1 MLNGLGGDSALQL
14 IPPDKDGVKS
24 KNGDSY
30 AAVKTKPALELKT
43 SNLANY
49 HRSYSKIITLNF
61 LILFISTSQ
70 GTPLNSFISYYEPAY
85 FNTSDVVYQL
95 NKNRAKRSLSPST
108 INIDFRAHNRLFR
121 LRLVHSGDSI
131 FSDDVSFENTAGQI
145 EFKTD
150 RIYTGTMEDDQS
162 ARVDG
167 IVTVDGS
174 FDGHIHAKDDVF
186 YIEPS
191 HRYFNSDS
199 MQDFPA
205 VIYRSDHVWHPD
217 EDESGNLHC
226 DSHHLYLKARERWM
240 KDKSMSEDLS
250 SQFAPFHDH
259 NKHQHRSQM
268 FKSFQVDRDSDT
280 LSSVITKKISS
291 KNSDS
296 EMLVQEPPVSSSVFQ
311 ELIKDLETDIHS
323 VQKPYSFTAKQQL
336 TSQPLFES
344 LPTNDRFVDGVLKV
358 EEAPHTQ
365 AFKTTIPLKTNRQVK
380 NKRASGDYFDKRKT
394 TCMLYLQADHLFYQK
409 MGQSEEACI
418 EVMTRHV
425 QRVNSIYRAVDFDMD
440 GKPDNISFM
449 IKRIKV
455 HTQDALEDPSY
466 RFPGNYGVEKFL
478 EIFSE
483 EDYDAFCLAYMFT
496 YRDFEGGTL
505 GLAWTGDLKNAG
517 GVCEKNGHY
526 RGSFKSL
533 NTGIITLMNYGKH
546 VPPAVSHVTM
556 AHEMGHNFGSP
567 HDPEADKDCVPGGED
582 GNYIMFARA
591 TSGDKYNNK
600 RFSPCSL
607 KSINKVLQVKARG
620 PKGCFNEPEIAI
632 CGNGV
637 VEDGE
642 ECDCGWEEDC
652 IEDCCW
658 PQRTKYSS
666 NQLPCTLRPAKQ
678 CSPSQGPCCDRDCS
692 FNIGNKCRDDNGC
705 RDQSYCNGQGTHCP
719 PSQLKPNKTVCNEE
733 FVCFQG
739 ECTGSICLAY
749 GLESCQ
755 CMEGP
760 DDSPTKACELCCKE
774 AGEDKPCLSSFELN
788 DKPRDVPDM
797 YSKPGTPCNNYQGYC
812 DVFQKCREVDPLGP
826 LLTLRRLLLSD
837 KSIAALKRFIVK
849 YWYSVILAAIAV
861 IALMVTIV
869 KLCGKKTPLLH
880 RRKRRRKTLYH
891 ENGPEFEP
899 SAPDPDTIHV
909 HPTAMKPNIAL
920 PRSKY
925 KAYKETRKTERSE
938 RKQKEQNL
946 KNVQKGGSNMKD
958 SIDNQR
964 KYESAQNLAT
974 KLTAKLMAVLPP
986 ENGKL
991 TKEKLKY
998 VKVENETS
1006 SEDQTKQGNNE
1017 RMSRQD
1023 IEESIR
1029 VRDPKSASPEK
1040 LRRNEA
1046 SNIKK
1051 RRSKSATVPSK
1062 SFEKL
1067 DIIQSK
1073 QGKGKSNNR
1082 KESSS
1087 KEKKDDNTSDKSP
1100 NLKEVTIAKLGPFK
1114 MSVEV
1119 KNQGQNAEIKVKER
1133 SRSKGRLIEEKV
1145 PSSDDSKHLK
1155 QKVGNEIERSR
1166 SKNRPHSRKIDEV
1179 QVLQGNKMAD
1189 TQRDDSKQQKSTAE
1203 ALKYEHQISV
1213 DAKKNKR
1220 KKDKILVSK
1229 LAKSDRP
1236 LREKSPEKQLKEK
1249 SKDSGVRRDE
1259 SDDNSSLDYRLTLN
1273 RKKKEQFALG
1283 KYTRSIS
1290 QPGPPPNTDLI
1301 LSDIIFNDSGNQ
1313 INLKRNHSFTQE
1325 ERKNLPKLKRSST
1338 TKDSSERSSRS
1349 NKVSAEIS
1357 QSEKKNGSKK
1367 GEDLSLYDNLGYD
1380 KSPDLRQKLKGFD
1393 KRQHTLQHLKDQ
1405 IHCQLRKASTSSP
1418 AASISLSSTAK
1429 RKSNNPKDNLYLPMN
1444 EELDNDIKISDEPFI
1459 ASDSDCSSDP
1469 RRQSPPTQVQSLSE
1483 ESSGCSTRRKNK
1495 HLSETLDF
1503 DSSDSENELSPSGP
1517 FPGLYDLDTELG
1529 RVHTLP
1535 RKGSK
1540 AQLLNSGSDT
1550 SSDLEDLPQY
1560 AANPHVRIPQGV
1572 VPIPMP
1578 RKSLD
1583 NLGATDRTDN
1593 YNNKLVIS
1601 DDGCDS
1607 DSTLDPKPKNSR
1619 SRSLGRRQRRGRN
1632 WNLSEHE
1639 DTGQWEAGSDWEI
1652 KEDSDGVTDN
1662 DLITDDNISIVTD
1675 GVAQQMM
1682 Y

>member
-1 MLNGLGGDSALQL
+1 MQLHISDSWRDHRRAVDPLPADILPRYSRSLFRLKIPLPQCSILNRIFLTL
-14 IPPDKDGVKS
+14 IV
-24 KNGDSY
+24 
-30 AAVKTKPALELKT
+30 
-43 SNLANY
+43 
-49 HRSYSKIITLNF
+49 
-61 LILFISTSQ
+61 ILLVVVTRSQ
-70 GTPLNSFISYYEPAY
+70 GAPLNSFISYYEPAY
-85 FNTSDVVYQL
+85 FNTSYVVNQL
-95 NKNRAKRSLSPST
+95 NKNRAKRSLSQST

-121 LRLVHSGDSI
+121 LRLVHSPDSI
-131 FSDDVSFENTAGQI
+131 FSDDISFENTAGQI

-150 RIYTGTMEDDQS
+150 KVYTGTMEDDQS
-162 ARVDG
+162 ATVDG
-167 IVTVDGS
+167 ILTSDGL
-174 FDGHIHAKDDVF
+174 FDGHIYAKDDVF
-186 YIEPS
+186 YIEPT

-199 MQDFPA
+199 KQDFPA
-205 VIYRSDHVWHPD
+205 VIYRSDHVHHPD
-217 EDESGNLHC
+217 EDASGNIHC
-226 DSHHLYLKARERWM
+226 DSHHLYLKAKERWI
-240 KDKSMSEDLS
+240 KDKSLSEDTS
-250 SQFAPFHDH
+250 SQFVPFHDH
-259 NKHQHRSQM
+259 TKHQHRSQK
-268 FKSFQVDRDSDT
+268 FKSLKVDRDSDT
-280 LSSVITKKISS
+280 LNTVIKNRVSRKI
-291 KNSDS
+291 SDS
-296 EMLVQEPPVSSSVFQ
+296 EILVQEPPVHNSLFQ
-311 ELIKDLETDIHS
+311 ELLSDLETDIHS
-323 VQKPYSFTAKQQL
+323 VHKPHSFTDKQTL
-336 TSQPLFES
+336 SNQPLFES
-344 LPTNDRFVDGVLKV
+344 LPNDDSFSDGVLKV
-358 EEAPHTQ
+358 EEAPHAQ
-365 AFKTTIPLKTNRQVK
+365 AFKTTIPLKPSRQAK

-394 TCMLYLQADHLFYQK
+394 TCMLYLQADHLFYEK
-409 MGQSEEACI
+409 MGRSEEACI

-591 TSGDKYNNK
+591 TSGDKFNNK

-652 IEDCCW
+652 LEECCW

-666 NQLPCTLRPAKQ
+666 NQLPCTLRPSKQ

-692 FNIGNKCRDDNGC
+692 FDIGTKCRDDNGC

-755 CMEGP
+755 CLQGP
-760 DDSPTKACELCCKE
+760 KDSPTKACELCCKE
-774 AGEDKPCLSSFELN
+774 PGENKPCLSSFELN
-788 DKPRDVPDM
+788 VKPQDVPDM
-797 YSKPGTPCNNYQGYC
+797 YSKPGTPCNDYQGYC

-837 KSIAALKRFIVK
+837 KSIAAVKSFIVK

-880 RRKRRRKTLYH
+880 RRKRRRKTLHH
-891 ENGPEFEP
+891 ENSPDFEP
-899 SAPDPDTIHV
+899 TAPDLDKIHV
-909 HPTAMKPNIAL
+909 HPTAVKPNIAL

-938 RKQKEQNL
+938 RKQKEQNP
-946 KNVQKGGSNMKD
+946 KIIQKSGANVKESF
-958 SIDNQR
+958 DNQR

-986 ENGKL
+986 ENSKI

-1006 SEDQTKQGNNE
+1006 SEDQTKQSNNA
-1017 RMSRQD
+1017 RMSRND
-1023 IEESIR
+1023 IEEDIR
-1029 VRDPKSASPEK
+1029 VRDPKSSSPEK
-1040 LRRNEA
+1040 LRKTEA

-1073 QGKGKSNNR
+1073 QGKGKTTKR

-1087 KEKKDDNTSDKSP
+1087 KEKKDIITAEKSP

-1119 KNQGQNAEIKVKER
+1119 KNQGQNQEVKNKER
-1133 SRSKGRLIEEKV
+1133 SRSKGRLIEEKE
-1145 PSSDDSKHLK
+1145 PSSDDAKFAK
-1155 QKVGNEIERSR
+1155 QKVGEGVERSR
-1166 SKNRPHSRKIDEV
+1166 SKSKTTNRKVEEGHLKHVSKKD
-1179 QVLQGNKMAD
+1179 D
-1189 TQRDDSKQQKSTAE
+1189 TPRLEAKDVKSTAE
-1203 ALKYEHQISV
+1203 SLKYEHQISV
-1213 DAKKNKR
+1213 DVKKNKK

-1236 LREKSPEKQLKEK
+1236 LREKSPEKTPKEK
-1249 SKDSGVRRDE
+1249 TKDNFGRREE

-1290 QPGPPPNTDLI
+1290 QPGPAPNTDLI

-1313 INLKRNHSFTQE
+1313 INLKRNHSFTLDE
-1325 ERKNLPKLKRSST
+1325 KKNLPKLKRSST
-1338 TKDSSERSSRS
+1338 TKEPSEKAGRS

-1357 QSEKKNGSKK
+1357 STGKKNVSKK
-1367 GEDLSLYDNLGYD
+1367 GDDLSLYDNLGYD

-1393 KRQHTLQHLKDQ
+1393 RRQQTLQNLKDT
-1405 IHCQLRKASTSSP
+1405 IHCQLKKASSNSP
-1418 AASISLSSTAK
+1418 AASISLTSTAK
-1429 RKSNNPKDNLYLPMN
+1429 RKSNNVKDNLYLPMN
-1444 EELDNDIKISDEPFI
+1444 KELNTDIEIHEEPFI

-1503 DSSDSENELSPSGP
+1503 DSSDSENELSPSGQ
-1517 FPGLYDLDTELG
+1517 FSGLFDLDTELG
-1529 RVHTLP
+1529 RVH
-1535 RKGSK
+1535 KGSK
-1540 AQLLNSGSDT
+1540 AKLLHSGSDT

-1583 NLGATDRTDN
+1583 PVGPTDRTES
-1593 YNNKLVIS
+1593 YNTTQVIS
-1601 DDGCDS
+1601 DEGCDS
-1607 DSTLDPKPKNSR
+1607 DSTLDPRPENPQNR
-1619 SRSLGRRQRRGRN
+1619 SMSKRQRRGRN
-1632 WNLSEHE
+1632 WNISEQE
-1639 DTGQWEAGSDWEI
+1639 DTEQWEAGSDWDV

>member
-1 MLNGLGGDSALQL
+1 
-14 IPPDKDGVKS
+14 
-24 KNGDSY
+24 
-30 AAVKTKPALELKT
+30 
-43 SNLANY
+43 
-49 HRSYSKIITLNF
+49 
-61 LILFISTSQ
+61 
-70 GTPLNSFISYYEPAY
+70 
-85 FNTSDVVYQL
+85 
-95 NKNRAKRSLSPST
+95 
-108 INIDFRAHNRLFR
+108 
-121 LRLVHSGDSI
+121 
-131 FSDDVSFENTAGQI
+131 
-145 EFKTD
+145 
-150 RIYTGTMEDDQS
+150 MEDDQS

-167 IVTVDGS
+167 IVTSDGS
-174 FDGHIHAKDDVF
+174 FDGHIYAKDDVF
-186 YIEPS
+186 YIEPT
-191 HRYFNSDS
+191 HRYFKSDS

-205 VIYRSDHVWHPD
+205 VIYRSDHVQHPD
-217 EDESGNLHC
+217 EDEFGNIHC
-226 DSHHLYLKARERWM
+226 DSHNLYLKAKERWM
-240 KDKSMSEDLS
+240 KDKSTSEDLS
-250 SQFAPFHDH
+250 SQFVPFHDH

-280 LSSVITKKISS
+280 LSSVINNQVSS
-291 KNSDS
+291 KYSDS
-296 EMLVQEPPVSSSVFQ
+296 EMLVQQPPVRNSVFQ
-311 ELIKDLETDIHS
+311 ELLNNLETDIHS
-323 VQKPYSFTAKQQL
+323 VQKPNSFTNKQKL
-336 TSQPLFES
+336 SGQPLFES

-365 AFKTTIPLKTNRQVK
+365 AFKTTIPLKTNRQAK

-652 IEDCCW
+652 LEDCCW

-788 DKPRDVPDM
+788 AKPQDVPDM
-797 YSKPGTPCNNYQGYC
+797 FSKPGTPCNNYQGYC

-899 SAPDPDTIHV
+899 SAPDLDTIHV

-938 RKQKEQNL
+938 RKQKEQNT
-946 KNVQKGGSNMKD
+946 KNIQKGGANTKD
-958 SIDNQR
+958 FIDNQR

-1017 RMSRQD
+1017 RMSRKD
-1023 IEESIR
+1023 IEENIR

-1040 LRRNEA
+1040 QRRTEM

-1082 KESSS
+1082 KDNSS
-1087 KEKKDDNTSDKSP
+1087 KEKKDVITSEKSP

-1119 KNQGQNAEIKVKER
+1119 KNQGQNPEIKVKER
-1133 SRSKGRLIEEKV
+1133 SRSKGRLLEEKG
-1145 PSSDDSKHLK
+1145 PSSDDFKYPK
-1155 QKVGNEIERSR
+1155 QKVGNEVERSR
-1166 SKNRPHSRKIDEV
+1166 SKSKINNKKLDEV
-1179 QVLQGNKMAD
+1179 HIVQANKRGD
-1189 TQRDDSKQQKSTAE
+1189 SPRDDSKPDKSTAE
-1203 ALKYEHQISV
+1203 SLKYEHQISV
-1213 DAKKNKR
+1213 DVKKNKR

-1236 LREKSPEKQLKEK
+1236 LREKSPEKQLKAK
-1249 SKDSGVRRDE
+1249 SKDSLSRRDE

-1313 INLKRNHSFTQE
+1313 INLKRNHSFTLE
-1325 ERKNLPKLKRSST
+1325 EKKNLPKLKRSST
-1338 TKDSSERSSRS
+1338 TKDSSEGGSRS

-1357 QSEKKNGSKK
+1357 LTEKKNVSKK
-1367 GEDLSLYDNLGYD
+1367 ADDLSLYDNLGYD

-1393 KRQHTLQHLKDQ
+1393 KRQQTLQNLKDQ
-1405 IHCQLRKASTSSP
+1405 IHCQLKKASTNSP
-1418 AASISLSSTAK
+1418 AASISLTSTAK
-1429 RKSNNPKDNLYLPMN
+1429 RKSNNAKDNRYLPMN
-1444 EELDNDIKISDEPFI
+1444 EEIDNDIKISDEPFI

-1503 DSSDSENELSPSGP
+1503 DSSDSENELSSSGP
-1517 FPGLYDLDTELG
+1517 FPGIYDLDTELG

-1560 AANPHVRIPQGV
+1560 AANPHVRLPQGV

-1583 NLGATDRTDN
+1583 TLGTTDRTEN

-1601 DDGCDS
+1601 DEGCDS
-1607 DSTLDPKPKNSR
+1607 DSTLDPRPENPR
-1619 SRSLGRRQRRGRN
+1619 SCSMSKRQRRGRN
-1632 WNLSEHE
+1632 WNISEQE
-1639 DTGQWEAGSDWEI
+1639 DTEQWEAGSDWEI

>member
-1 MLNGLGGDSALQL
+1 MLSLLGGDPVLHQRQVHKGGGKVNHHQL
-14 IPPDKDGVKS
+14 TVQLRYRARDS
-24 KNGDSY
+24 KLFRTSLY
-30 AAVKTKPALELKT
+30 SLKLCVPCRQIAVFIVILG
-43 SNLANY
+43 
-49 HRSYSKIITLNF
+49 F
-61 LILFISTSQ
+61 LSLSQ
-70 GTPLNSFISYYEPAY
+70 GSPLDSFISYYEPVY
-85 FNTSDVVYQL
+85 FNASEVVHQI
-95 NKNRAKRSLSPST
+95 NKNRAKRSVGQNT

-121 LRLVHSGDSI
+121 LRLVHSGDTI
-131 FSDDVSFENTAGQI
+131 FSNDVSFENTAGSI
-145 EFKTD
+145 GFKTD
-150 RIYTGTMEDDQS
+150 RIYSGTMEDDQS
-162 ARVDG
+162 AKVDG
-167 IVTVDGS
+167 IVTTDGS
-174 FDGHIHAKDDVF
+174 FDGHITTNDDVF
-186 YIEPS
+186 YIEPTN
-191 HRYFNSDS
+191 RYFDSDTL
-199 MQDFPA
+199 QDFPA
-205 VIYRSDHVWHPD
+205 VIYRSDHVRHPEKD
-217 EDESGNLHC
+217 GRAKVHC
-226 DSHHLYLKARERWM
+226 DSHHLYLKTKERWM
-240 KDKSMSEDLS
+240 KDNPRSEDLS
-250 SQFAPFHDH
+250 SQFVRSDDL
-259 NKHQHRSQM
+259 NDKHKYRSQT
-268 FKSFQVDRDSDT
+268 FETLQVNRPSDT
-280 LSSVITKKISS
+280 LNTVINNK
-291 KNSDS
+291 DS
-296 EMLVQEPPVSSSVFQ
+296 FRNPFSETLVQEPPARKSVFQ
-311 ELIKDLETDIHS
+311 ELLNDLETDIHA
-323 VQKPYSFTAKQQL
+323 VHKPKPFTEIPEQFG
-336 TSQPLFES
+336 QPLFES
-344 LPTNDRFVDGVLKV
+344 LPANERFMNGVLRV
-358 EEAPHTQ
+358 EEAPHTN
-365 AFKTTIPLKTNRQVK
+365 AFKTTIPLKTNRQAK

-409 MGQSEEACI
+409 MGRSEEACI

-455 HTQDALEDPSY
+455 HTEDALEDPSY

-567 HDPEADKDCVPGGED
+567 HDPETDKDCVPGGED

-652 IEDCCW
+652 LEECCW

-705 RDQSYCNGQGTHCP
+705 RDQSYCNGQGTQCP

-760 DDSPTKACELCCKE
+760 GDSPTKACELCCKE
-774 AGEDKPCLSSFELN
+774 PGEDKPCLSSFELN
-788 DKPRDVPDM
+788 SRPHDVPDM
-797 YSKPGTPCNNYQGYC
+797 YSKPGTPCNDYQGYC

-826 LLTLRRLLLSD
+826 LLTLRRLLLSE
-837 KSIAALKRFIVK
+837 KSIAMLKKFIVK

-880 RRKRRRKTLYH
+880 RRRRRRKTLYH
-891 ENGPEFEP
+891 ENGSEFEP
-899 SAPDPDTIHV
+899 SAPNLDSVHI
-909 HPTAMKPNIAL
+909 HPTAMKSNIAL
-920 PRSKY
+920 PGSKY
-925 KAYKETRKTERSE
+925 KEYKETKRQQTNK
-938 RKQKEQNL
+938 RKQSEQNL
-946 KNVQKGGSNMKD
+946 KQGLHFKDTKESQK
-958 SIDNQR
+958 
-964 KYESAQNLAT
+964 KYEQTHNLAS
-974 KLTAKLMAVLPP
+974 KLTEKLMAVIPP

-991 TKEKLKY
+991 MKEKSNY
-998 VKVENETS
+998 VKVENEGS
-1006 SEDQTKQGNNE
+1006 SEDQAKPGKNE
-1017 RMSRQD
+1017 RSSRKD
-1023 IEESIR
+1023 R
-1029 VRDPKSASPEK
+1029 DDRKMRARDPKSASPEK
-1040 LRRNEA
+1040 LRTKDT
-1046 SNIKK
+1046 SNQRKK
-1051 RRSKSATVPSK
+1051 RSKSATDPTK
-1062 SFEKL
+1062 SFENSDVIL
-1067 DIIQSK
+1067 GK
-1073 QGKGKSNNR
+1073 QAKEKPKNPSTDR
-1082 KESSS
+1082 KEVISS
-1087 KEKKDDNTSDKSP
+1087 EKSP
-1100 NLKEVTIAKLGPFK
+1100 NMKEVTIAKLGPFK

-1119 KNQGQNAEIKVKER
+1119 KNQGQPHDTRNKER
-1133 SRSKGRLIEEKV
+1133 YKNKAKVADEYGVVSDESKKSKQNTTSDMHKNKKRGRSSNKNSDELAITQGSPMEEAA
-1145 PSSDDSKHLK
+1145 SGELK
-1155 QKVGNEIERSR
+1155 QAK
-1166 SKNRPHSRKIDEV
+1166 
-1179 QVLQGNKMAD
+1179 
-1189 TQRDDSKQQKSTAE
+1189 TTAE
-1203 ALKYEHQISV
+1203 SLEYEHQISV
-1213 DAKKNKR
+1213 ESKKS
-1220 KKDKILVSK
+1220 KKKKEKIIVSK

-1236 LREKSPEKQLKEK
+1236 IREKSPEKQVQEKVKETLVK
-1249 SKDSGVRRDE
+1249 LDE

-1290 QPGPPPNTDLI
+1290 QPGPPTNVDI
-1301 LSDIIFNDSGNQ
+1301 LLNDIVFNDSGKQ
-1313 INLKRNHSFTQE
+1313 TNLKRNHSLTLE
-1325 ERKNLPKLKRSST
+1325 ERKRLPKLKRSST
-1338 TKDSSERSSRS
+1338 TKDSSENISRS
-1349 NKVSAEIS
+1349 RRGSSEDSGPAGQKS
-1357 QSEKKNGSKK
+1357 QKKKS
-1367 GEDLSLYDNLGYD
+1367 EDLSLYDNLGFD
-1380 KSPDLRQKLKGFD
+1380 KSPDLRQKR
-1393 KRQHTLQHLKDQ
+1393 KREQSLQNLKDQ
-1405 IHCQLRKASTSSP
+1405 IHCQLKKASSSSP
-1418 AASISLSSTAK
+1418 MASVSHTSTSK
-1429 RKSNNPKDNLYLPMN
+1429 RKSKATKDNLYLPMN
-1444 EELDNDIKISDEPFI
+1444 EDVDNYMKLTEEHCQ

-1495 HLSETLDF
+1495 YLSESLEL
-1503 DSSDSENELSPSGP
+1503 DSSDSETSLSPTDP
-1517 FPGLYDLDTELG
+1517 FKGLYDLDTELG
-1529 RVHTLP
+1529 KVQTLQ
-1535 RKGSK
+1535 RKRRK
-1540 AQLLNSGSDT
+1540 AKLLNCESDT
-1550 SSDLEDLPQY
+1550 SSELDELPSY
-1560 AANPHVRIPQGV
+1560 AANPHVRIPEGI
-1572 VPIPMP
+1572 PIPMP

-1583 NLGATDRTDN
+1583 NKLSTKENTDGNQMINDE
-1593 YNNKLVIS
+1593 
-1601 DDGCDS
+1601 GCDS
-1607 DSTLDPKPKNSR
+1607 DSTLDPRPQNPRTSSASK
-1619 SRSLGRRQRRGRN
+1619 RQRRGRN

-1639 DTGQWEAGSDWEI
+1639 DTKQWEGGSDWDV
-1652 KEDSDGVTDN
+1652 KEESDFITDN
-1662 DLITDDNISIVTD
+1662 DFITDDNISIVTD